1 MKKIS
6 NASKASKLT
15 LLAIIIVIVAGSAV
29 FAYKGSN
36 KDNQPVDVVDSNAS
50 SSEEKQSE
58 ANEKEDILKKNE
70 QAEKTDQDS
79 SGQKKQVGVVITSA
93 SQSGINAYVS
103 GAYEDGGE
111 CKAVITK
118 GSQTIT
124 KITEGFKDA
133 TTTICKPINLSRSDF
148 PSSGTWK
155 AEVNYTSE
163 TSTGKSQSVNIEV
176 L

>member
-15 LLAIIIVIVAGSAV
+15 LLAVVIVVIAGSAV
-29 FAYKGSN
+29 FAYRGN
-36 KDNQPVDVVDSNAS
+36 NNNDQPVEVADSNAA
-50 SSEEKQSE
+50 SSEEKQNEVS
-58 ANEKEDILKKNE
+58 EKEEIIKKNE
-70 QAEKTDQDS
+70 QAEKNNQDS
-79 SGQKKQVGVVITSA
+79 SDQKKQVGVVITSA

-124 KITEGFKDA
+124 KTTQGFKDA